1 MGLNN
6 QQVQRTVFSFQMS
19 HAEENPTAILRWFIK
34 EKEKS
39 QAFPTVLL
47 ALCRCAAAYK
57 APER

>member
-1 MGLNN
+1 
-6 QQVQRTVFSFQMS
+6 MS
-19 HAEENPTAILRWFIK
+19 HDEENPTTILRGFKK

-47 ALCRCAAAYK
+47 ALCRRAAAYK